1 MRQQYRTFVSIVKI
15 LASTF
20 IIDSASKYCIEK
32 SAHGDKFV
40 KFVAFDSWTK
50 FVETVVV
57 EILFVLQKDIFY
69 VDGNV
74 ENAFFDVWW

>member
-15 LASTF
+15 LATTF
-20 IIDSASKYCIEK
+20 VIDIASKCCIEK
-32 SAHGDKFV
+32 SAQ